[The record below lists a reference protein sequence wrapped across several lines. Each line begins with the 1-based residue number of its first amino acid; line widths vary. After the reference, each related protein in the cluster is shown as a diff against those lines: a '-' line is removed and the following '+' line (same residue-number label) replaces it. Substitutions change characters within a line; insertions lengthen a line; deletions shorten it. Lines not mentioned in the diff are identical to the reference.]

1 MAMKEQQRQV
11 YRTARGVPVD
21 MHKLVTQN
29 EMTIAV
35 GNAKVNARGDKLG
48 PNGEI
53 IKRREDILKEREL
66 AASAVAP
73 NQISPTVEEAVAD
86 QPATQTV
93 TAKTLKTSKKDVSN
107 MDPEGNE

>member
-1 MAMKEQQRQV
+1 MAMKEQPRQI
-11 YRTARGVPVD
+11 YRTARGAQVD
-21 MHKLVTQN
+21 MNKLVTQN

-66 AASAVAP
+66 AISKPNVP
-73 NQISPTVEEAVAD
+73 NQMNVRP
-86 QPATQTV
+86 Q
-93 TAKTLKTSKKDVSN
+93 KDVSN